1 MIVSSVS
8 AYYTLFILEEPFAV
22 CRLPAETPSPDWA
35 KENGLLALIRTS
47 EELSIVC
54 REEYPPL
61 DVQAEK
67 GWRAMKVQGPLEF
80 SQVGVVASLAVPLA
94 QAGVSIFV
102 LSTFETDYILVK
114 GEWLACAVDAL
125 RRAGHQIRHELNS

>member
-1 MIVSSVS
+1 MS
-8 AYYTLFILEEPFAV
+8 AYYTLIILEEPLAV
-22 CRLPAETPSPDWA
+22 CRLPAEAPSPEWA
-35 KENGLLALIRTS
+35 RGNGLLALIRTS

-61 DVQAEK
+61 DVPSEK

-102 LSTFETDYILVK
+102 LSTFETDYLLVK
-114 GEWLACAVDAL
+114 TEWLVRAVDAL
-125 RRAGHQIRHELNS
+125 RRAGHQIAE